1 MRKILLGTTALA
13 AAATLSA
20 NAALADVSIS
30 GYYEWRYESRSSQ
43 VTASDGTKFATDS
56 EVALNFSNK
65 TDSGLDISMKQELL
79 TDAGDSTVQESSI
92 TISGGFGSVILGG
105 DDGVNDRFA
114 PAEVDLVSEE
124 MYNTSGAGA
133 AGTDHSLGI
142 KSSDMKNLAGDDAKI
157 TYLLPSMNG
166 LNVGV
171 SHTNKSAAGDA
182 DTTSVGASYSME
194 AGGASILIGGATGTT
209 ENSTQDIDS
218 QALGIK
224 VTSGDISFVLAQSEY
239 EASGNDEQATGAAVK
254 FQVNDGMS
262 LAIYTTD
269 VEDDS
274 TSEDYSNTGA
284 EVVYSIA
291 SGLSAILTVEDY
303 DYKVGT
309 ATGTADNGTASKLTI
324 KATF

>member
-43 VTASDGTKFATDS
+43 VTASDGTYFGNDS
-56 EVALNFSNK
+56 EITMKFSNK
-65 TDSGLDISMKQELL
+65 TDSGLDISMKQEFE
-79 TDAGDSTVQESSI
+79 TDAGNSAVQESSI
-92 TISGGFGSVILGG
+92 TIAGGFGKITLGG
-105 DDGVNDRFA
+105 DDGVNDIFA

-124 MYNTSGAGA
+124 MSYVSGAGVK
-133 AGTDHSLGI
+133 GTDHSLNL
-142 KSSDMKNLAGDDAKI
+142 KNSDMSNLAGNDNKI
-157 TYLLPSMNG
+157 TYILPAMNG
-166 LNVGV
+166 LTAGV
-171 SHTNKSAAGDA
+171 SHTNKSAAGNA

-209 ENSTQDIDS
+209 ENSAQDIDS

-224 VTSGDISFVLAQSEY
+224 VTSGDVSFVLAQSEY
-239 EASGNDEQATGAAVK
+239 ESSGNDEQATGAAVK
-254 FQVNDGMS
+254 FKVNDGMS

-274 TSEDYSNTGA
+274 TSEEYTNTGA
-284 EVVYSIA
+284 EMIYSIA